1 MSTEQIEGQNID
13 DLIEEFQTAATDSV
27 EVVQYFMQLKNHGV
41 RYVDDNFN
49 PVDMGNVI
57 PFPTTRRLQ

>member
-1 MSTEQIEGQNID
+1 MTEQVEWQDIS
-13 DLIEEFQTAATDSV
+13 DLIEEFKASARDSV
-27 EVVQYFMQLKNHGV
+27 EVVNYFIELRSRGV
-41 RYVDDNFN
+41 RYLDDNFN